1 MLNHIVIMG
10 RLVAAPE
17 LRATGSGTK
26 VSSFRIACDRD
37 YSSGEEKQ
45 VDFIDCV
52 AWRGTGEFV
61 CRNFRKG
68 MPITVSGRLQIREY
82 KDRDGI
88 NRRVAEINVDS
99 AYFCGGERT
108 AAPKQSQAS
117 AFEDIDDSDGEL
129 PWKEDDDD
137 GLPL

>member
-17 LRATGSGTK
+17 LKQTGSGTK
-26 VSSFRIACDRD
+26 VTTFRIACDRD

-45 VDFIDCV
+45 VDFVDCV
-52 AWRGTGEFV
+52 AWRSTAEFI

-68 MPITVSGRLQIREY
+68 MPITVDGRLQIREY
-82 KDRDGI
+82 KDRDGN
-88 NRRVAEINVDS
+88 NRRVAEINANT

-108 AAPKQSQAS
+108 AAQTSQAA
-117 AFEDIDDSDGEL
+117 AFADVDDDNEL
-129 PWKEDDDD
+129 PWKDDDE

>member
-1 MLNHIVIMG
+1 MLNHIIIMG

-17 LRATGSGTK
+17 LKSTGNGTK
-26 VSSFRIACDRD
+26 VTTFRIACDRD

-45 VDFIDCV
+45 ADFVDCV
-52 AWRGTGEFV
+52 AWRSTAEFI

-68 MPITVSGRLQIREY
+68 MPITVDGRLQIREY
-82 KDRDGI
+82 KDRDGN
-88 NRRVAEINVDS
+88 NRRVAEINTNT

-108 AAPKQSQAS
+108 AAPTSQAA
-117 AFEDIDDSDGEL
+117 AFADVDDDGEL
-129 PWKEDDDD
+129 SWKDDDE